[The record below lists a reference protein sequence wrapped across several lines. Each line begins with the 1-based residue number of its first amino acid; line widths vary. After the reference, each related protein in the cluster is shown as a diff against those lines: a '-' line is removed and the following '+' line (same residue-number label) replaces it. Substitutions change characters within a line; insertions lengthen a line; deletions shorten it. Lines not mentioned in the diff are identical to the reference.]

1 MERRP
6 IPAIVISCHTCGL
19 VRIADDY
26 TAAYARASAHIHL
39 SGHHEVQYTA
49 VESPERLRLAEAF
62 EQRSRKTVQGYVQD
76 AIATTIEALPV

>member
-26 TAAYARASAHIHL
+26 AAAYARASAHIHL
-39 SGHHEVQYTA
+39 SGHHDVQYTA

-76 AIATTIEALPV
+76 AMATTIEALPV